1 MDLIKWILVAIGLLA
16 VVVIGYWLIGIISGL
31 FWLAV
36 YVGII
41 GLVGYGGY
49 RLFFDRGSE
58 TRELEEKTPIA
69 ISEIENT
76 DRALEEYR
84 QKYLK

>member
-16 VVVIGYWLIGIISGL
+16 VVVIGYWVIGIISGL

-36 YVGII
+36 YAGII
-41 GLVGYGGY
+41 GLIGYGGY
-49 RLFFDRGSE
+49 RLFFGGAAE
-58 TRELEEKTPIA
+58 TKELEEGRPIA